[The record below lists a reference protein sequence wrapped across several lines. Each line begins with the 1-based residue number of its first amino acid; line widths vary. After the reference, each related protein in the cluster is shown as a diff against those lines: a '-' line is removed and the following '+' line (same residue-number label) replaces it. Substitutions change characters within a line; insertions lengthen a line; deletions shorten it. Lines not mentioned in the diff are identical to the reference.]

1 MSERGHLP
9 RICPETGHL
18 LRLSCKMD
26 FEGVVQPLGVSA
38 SYGRRYFVASSG
50 PAIHE
55 RTKRSG
61 DSSPRSGGHQITA
74 CQFINICL
82 KLLRSPFDTNDDVKR
97 RRCEENT
104 ATA

>member
-1 MSERGHLP
+1 MSRNSDC
-9 RICPETGHL
+9 RIDKEG
-18 LRLSCKMD
+18 KD

-61 DSSPRSGGHQITA
+61 DSSPRSSGHQITA

-82 KLLRSPFDTNDDVKR
+82 KLLRSPFDTDDDVKR